1 MPLLRDNRL
10 AYTKR
15 LPPIS
20 YEELLGKT
28 KRTIGSENM
37 KASTIWKSCVKCG
50 KQFYYDARVKK
61 CATCCRLA
69 REAKHQKQR
78 NVTIGGVHE

>member
-10 AYTKR
+10 AHDPR

-20 YEELLGKT
+20 QEENPGKRE
-28 KRTIGSENM
+28 RTIGSENM
-37 KASTIWKSCVKCG
+37 RGTIWKSCVKCG
-50 KQFYYDARVKK
+50 KQFYYDARIKK

-69 REAKHQKQR
+69 REAKHQKKR
-78 NVTIGGVHE
+78 NVTIGGVHK